1 MLKDWLIAAFFIII
15 TARLA
20 YYLAF
25 YPGSNV
31 APLIIAVI
39 VIILTLYR
47 PVIGIAIYLVGYPLV
62 PGSASVDIVKV
73 GMLAL
78 TCLILFIWWW
88 QNIRDQRKPWLLP
101 EYKWLFIFFLYLGL
115 SPLLGLKYGF
125 GVMDWARDIAPL
137 LNLLLIPVLADYFKD
152 KNNRWLLYL
161 VFIPIAAGMM
171 RDILFLLHTYG
182 FPAMPFLYFIPVR
195 LSTFHPGLF
204 FGLGL
209 ILYIQKAPHKRLWL
223 LFVLLSLGVSLLTPT
238 RTVWLA
244 LGFMVGLLLIFYSQ
258 HRRKAVILIIV
269 MLAIMGLVMARGG
282 GSGSYRE
289 QQTSRYQQFLGYQA
303 DPSVKSRFDE
313 LYQTMDL
320 FKSSPIYGV
329 GFGYQYHFWR
339 HWVMAYKGSG
349 YFDTNFTHNDITN
362 FAAKGGLAGLILLA
376 LALRGLLKAMQ
387 KKRLTGL
394 DPLSRTWAVFG
405 IIAVIQSF
413 FVGLSTPV
421 YQTREAIFIL
431 AVIIAISL
439 SYNSEVSND

>member
-31 APLIIAVI
+31 APLIIAAI

-47 PVIGIAIYLVGYPLV
+47 PVIGIAIYLLGYPLI
-62 PGSASVDIVKV
+62 PASASVDIVKV
-73 GMLAL
+73 GLLAL
-78 TCLILFIWWW
+78 TGLILFIWWW
-88 QNIRDQRKPWLLP
+88 QNIRAQRKPWLLP
-101 EYKWLFIFFLYLGL
+101 EYKWLYLFFLYLCL

-125 GVMDWARDIAPL
+125 SVMDWARDIAPL
-137 LNLLLIPVLADYFKD
+137 LNLLLIPVLADYFKE

-161 VFIPIAAGMM
+161 VFVPVAAGML
-171 RDILFLLHTYG
+171 RDMLFLLHAYG
-182 FPAMPFLYFIPVR
+182 FPALPFLYFIPIG

-209 ILYIQKAPHKRLWL
+209 ILYSQDAPQKRLWL
-223 LFVLLSLGVSLLTPT
+223 LFVLLSLTVSLLTPT

-244 LGFMVGLLLIFYSQ
+244 LGFMVGLLMIFYSQ

-269 MLAIMGLVMARGG
+269 MLAIMGLVLARGS

-289 QQTSRYQQFLGYQA
+289 DQAVRIQLMLGYQK
-303 DPSVKSRFDE
+303 DVSVQSRLDE
-313 LYQTMDL
+313 FKQSGEL
-320 FKSSPIYGV
+320 FLSSPFIGV

-339 HWVMAYKGSG
+339 HWVRAFQGSG
-349 YFDTNFTHNDITN
+349 YMDTNFTHNDMMN
-362 FAAKGGLAGLILLA
+362 FAAKSGLAGLILLA
-376 LALRGLLKAMQ
+376 LAFAGLIKVLQ
-387 KKRLTGL
+387 KKRKENP
-394 DPLSRTWAVFG
+394 DSLSRTWAAFG
-405 IIAVIQSF
+405 TIAIIQSF

-439 SYNSEVSND
+439 SYNSAVSND